1 MPEGRYPTL
10 EEFWERLDTRGVE
23 PDLRDQLRER
33 ARREERGVHRL
44 PPATTVA
51 VMARLLPGSVPPEAM
66 AAFVDEFFDRQLGR
80 CNETAG
86 LLPRDQL
93 IPLGFSVLD
102 DAAAGRHGA
111 RFAELAAEQQDAL
124 VAAAER
130 GEITGPEG
138 FDSSMWFQL
147 VRNLALLALGSDP
160 RGMVVMGYP
169 GPSYRPGHLWLDE
182 GEVAARAARRRG
194 YLQL

>member
-1 MPEGRYPTL
+1 MPKRYPTL
-10 EEFWERLDTRGVE
+10 EEFWKRLDTRDVE

-33 ARREERGVHRL
+33 TRREEREVRRL
-44 PPATTVA
+44 PAATTVA
-51 VMARLLPGSVPPEAM
+51 VMARLLPRTIPPAAL

-93 IPLGFSVLD
+93 IPLGFSLLD
-102 DAAAGRHGA
+102 DTASGQHGA
-111 RFAELAAEQQDAL
+111 RFADLADDQQDTL
-124 VAAAER
+124 LAAAER
-130 GEITGPEG
+130 GEIAGPDG
-138 FDSSMWFQL
+138 FDSSTWFQL

-160 RGMVVMGYP
+160 RGMVFMGYP
-169 GPSYRPGHLWLDE
+169 GPSYRPGHVWLDE